1 MSSANNS
8 PLSHADGAWLNRLP
22 NRWDVVRL
30 KFAVR
35 VRSVKRNVVPE
46 DRYIGLEHVESWT
59 GRLQNSED
67 SSANTEG
74 LGVVFEAG
82 DVLFGKLRPYLA
94 KVFLA
99 DRPGIASTEFLALQG
114 VRVEAGFLR
123 YCLVSEP
130 FIGAVVAATYGAK
143 MPRANWEDIG
153 NLPQVVPPRQEQ
165 RAIADFLDR
174 ETAKIDALIAA
185 QERLIA
191 LLDEKRQATITHAV
205 TKGLD
210 PNAPMKESGV
220 EWLGKVPA
228 QWNIRP
234 LRYVARFTAG
244 AGFPDAEQGLAS
256 EELPFFKVKD
266 LSSGVTT
273 GKLYETDNTI
283 SRNTACRLHAKIFP
297 EGTIVFAKIGAA
309 LLLNRFR
316 IVGCNCCIDNNMMGM
331 QCIPRVITPWFARMV
346 MSLLDMR
353 LLVNPGAVP
362 SLSEGNLSSLKVAIP
377 PLDEQRTIEEQ
388 LDYVLAKISHL
399 RNRSETV
406 IERLRERRTALITAA
421 VTGQIDVTRQAI
433 TETAK

>member
-1 MSSANNS
+1 
-8 PLSHADGAWLNRLP
+8 
-22 NRWDVVRL
+22 
-30 KFAVR
+30 
-35 VRSVKRNVVPE
+35 
-46 DRYIGLEHVESWT
+46 
-59 GRLQNSED
+59 
-67 SSANTEG
+67 
-74 LGVVFEAG
+74 
-82 DVLFGKLRPYLA
+82 
-94 KVFLA
+94 
-99 DRPGIASTEFLALQG
+99 
-114 VRVEAGFLR
+114 
-123 YCLVSEP
+123 
-130 FIGAVVAATYGAK
+130 

>member
-123 YCLVSEP
+123 YCFVSEP

>member
-1 MSSANNS
+1 MSSANNG

-35 VRSVKRNVVPE
+35 VRSVKRNVVPK

-67 SSANTEG
+67 ASANAEG

-123 YCLVSEP
+123 YCFVSEP

-210 PNAPMKESGV
+210 PNAPMKESGLP
-220 EWLGKVPA
+220 WLGRIPSH
-228 QWNIRP
+228 W
-234 LRYVARFTAG
+234 
-244 AGFPDAEQGLAS
+244 
-256 EELPFFKVKD
+256 
-266 LSSGVTT
+266 
-273 GKLYETDNTI
+273 TI
-283 SRNTACRLHAKIFP
+283 QPVWMNF
-297 EGTIVFAKIGAA
+297 
-309 LLLNRFR
+309 LLGR
-316 IVGCNCCIDNNMMGM
+316 G
-331 QCIPRVITPWFARMV
+331 RVISHGDIA
-346 MSLLDMR
+346 SQ
-353 LLVNPGAVP
+353 PGPYPVYSSQTENDGVLGSISTYDFDGEYLTWTTDGAKAGTVFRR
-362 SLSEGNLSSLKVAIP
+362 EGKFNCTNVCGI
-377 PLDEQRTIEEQ
+377 
-388 LDYVLAKISHL
+388 
-399 RNRSETV
+399 
-406 IERLRERRTALITAA
+406 
-421 VTGQIDVTRQAI
+421 
-433 TETAK
+433 

>member
-8 PLSHADGAWLNRLP
+8 PLSHADGALLNRLP

-185 QERLIA
+185 QERLIS

-210 PNAPMKESGV
+210 PDAPMKESGDRFV
-220 EWLGKVPA
+220 GEIPEHWGLIALRHLLSHPLAYGANEAGDQSDRDDPRFVRITDISSDGSLRYETFRSLPMEIAKPFLLRDGDLLLARSGATVGKSFIYDQSWGQCCFAGYLIRARCNSALLASRLLHFFLASSAYWNWVNSNLIQATIQNISADRYAGLKVPVPP
-228 QWNIRP
+228 R
-234 LRYVARFTAG
+234 G
-244 AGFPDAEQGLAS
+244 EQGAIIRHLDHV
-256 EELPFFKVKD
+256 LP
-266 LSSGVTT
+266 
-273 GKLYETDNTI
+273 
-283 SRNTACRLHAKIFP
+283 KI
-297 EGTIVFAKIGAA
+297 
-309 LLLNRFR
+309 
-316 IVGCNCCIDNNMMGM
+316 D
-331 QCIPRVITPWFARMV
+331 
-346 MSLLDMR
+346 
-353 LLVNPGAVP
+353 
-362 SLSEGNLSSLKVAIP
+362 
-377 PLDEQRTIEEQ
+377 
-388 LDYVLAKISHL
+388 HL

-406 IERLRERRTALITAA
+406 IEHLRERRTALITAA
-421 VTGQIDVTRQAI
+421 VIGQIDVTNPAI
-433 TETAK
+433 TEAAE

>member
-1 MSSANNS
+1 VSSANNG

-35 VRSVKRNVVPE
+35 VRSVKRNVVPK

-67 SSANTEG
+67 ASANAEG

-123 YCLVSEP
+123 YCFVSEP

-220 EWLGKVPA
+220 EWLGKVPRHWGVIPLKRCCRIPNGLVDPTVGRYA
-228 QWNIRP
+228 TLSLIAPNHVQSGTGRLLEVETADDQGAISGKYHFAEGTVLYSKIRP
-234 LRYVARFTAG
+234 ALRKACVAPFEGLCSADMYPIYSTKITPRLLLYQLLSDYFSSFAILSSDRVAMPKVNRETIGDFPMVVPPSAEQEVIVRYVDEAV
-244 AGFPDAEQGLAS
+244 AEI
-256 EELPFFKVKD
+256 D
-266 LSSGVTT
+266 
-273 GKLYETDNTI
+273 
-283 SRNTACRLHAKIFP
+283 RL
-297 EGTIVFAKIGAA
+297 G
-309 LLLNRFR
+309 
-316 IVGCNCCIDNNMMGM
+316 D
-331 QCIPRVITPWFARMV
+331 
-346 MSLLDMR
+346 
-353 LLVNPGAVP
+353 
-362 SLSEGNLSSLKVAIP
+362 
-377 PLDEQRTIEEQ
+377 
-388 LDYVLAKISHL
+388 
-399 RNRSETV
+399 RSVEV

>member
-1 MSSANNS
+1 MSSANNG

-35 VRSVKRNVVPE
+35 VRSVKRNVVPK

-67 SSANTEG
+67 ASANAEG

-123 YCLVSEP
+123 YCFVSEP

-185 QERLIA
+185 QERLIS
-191 LLDEKRQATITHAV
+191 LLDEKRQATVTHAV

-210 PNAPMKESGV
+210 PDAPMKESGI
-220 EWLGKVPA
+220 EWIGDMPAKWRVSPVRRAAKRIQTGSTPPTGERSYYEDGEVAWYGPSSFGPTLALGAPPKEISRSALSDGVARLFAPQACLIVTIGATIGKVGQLNHAGSTNQQITAVEFDERVVKPRFA
-228 QWNIRP
+228 SYALKCLEPLIRGIAP
-234 LRYVARFTAG
+234 NTTLPILSQTVIGGLPIPVPPIIEQSQIAAYIDRRL
-244 AGFPDAEQGLAS
+244 AEIA
-256 EELPFFKVKD
+256 D
-266 LSSGVTT
+266 
-273 GKLYETDNTI
+273 
-283 SRNTACRLHAKIFP
+283 
-297 EGTIVFAKIGAA
+297 
-309 LLLNRFR
+309 
-316 IVGCNCCIDNNMMGM
+316 
-331 QCIPRVITPWFARMV
+331 
-346 MSLLDMR
+346 
-353 LLVNPGAVP
+353 
-362 SLSEGNLSSLKVAIP
+362 
-377 PLDEQRTIEEQ
+377 
-388 LDYVLAKISHL
+388 L
-399 RNRSETV
+399 RNRSRKI

-421 VTGQIDVTRQAI
+421 VTGQIDVSRPAI
-433 TETAK
+433 TEAAE